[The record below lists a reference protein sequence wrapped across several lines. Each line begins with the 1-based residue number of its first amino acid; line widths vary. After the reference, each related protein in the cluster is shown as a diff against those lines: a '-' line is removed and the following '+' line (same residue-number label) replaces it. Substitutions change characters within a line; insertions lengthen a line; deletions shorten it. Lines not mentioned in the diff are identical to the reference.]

1 MRLEPVILVDVD
13 TEPVTLEEIKS
24 WLRIDADYASEDA
37 NLLLIAA
44 SSREKLEKH
53 LNLSFAPKTWEVQF
67 SGDRLDLPY
76 GPHVEITSL
85 LPVNVENPEQI
96 TEFKEFGLQFKSIY
110 LAPLNGANF
119 FYPISGALPE
129 IWDANYM
136 SCSTYNVKYLAGYG
150 NANMPLPKALKH
162 ALLIQI
168 DYDYKNQGE
177 ASEQGLSTLA
187 LSKAE
192 IYSKNLII
200 S

>member
-1 MRLEPVILVDVD
+1 MKLEPVILVDVED
-13 TEPVTLEEIKS
+13 EPVTIEEIKS
-24 WLRIDADYASEDA
+24 WLRIDADYASEDS
-37 NLLLIAA
+37 NLMLIAA

-67 SGDRLDLPY
+67 SGESIELPY
-76 GPHVEITSL
+76 GPHVMITSL
-85 LPVNVENPEQI
+85 LPVNVDNPEEI
-96 TEFKEFGLQFKSIY
+96 TDYKEFGLQFKSIY

-129 IWDANYM
+129 IWNANYI
-136 SCSTYNVKYLAGYG
+136 SCGTYNVKYLAGYG
-150 NANMPLPKALKH
+150 NENMPLPKALKH

-177 ASEQGLSTLA
+177 ADEQGLSTLA